1 MCKTFSDGLHSLSRL
16 RHDRCKQKYLNKN
29 FAIVRQP
36 TLPTDVSKQSRIVFT
51 IFHIAATRIWPR
63 LHWRWVADDVSL
75 DGTYS

>member
-36 TLPTDVSKQSRIVFT
+36 TNASYQRFETVKNC
-51 IFHIAATRIWPR
+51 FHDFSHRCDSHLASSA
-63 LHWRWVADDVSL
+63 LAV
-75 DGTYS
+75 GC